1 MRKPLFFVQNNYVQP
16 LTIPVAR
23 FAHSQGHALEDR
35 SSTRAFSV
43 DDCGIDWDAFHPV
56 LPYGSV
62 QFVRKL
68 KASVPLA
75 RYVHYSEDAFSTAH
89 WTRVLGERAVNHRGG
104 PLLASDVAALLN
116 EGPAMH
122 VRPEREDKAFT
133 AAVFDAS
140 SWAELVCRRELAST
154 LPCWVS
160 PPVNIDAEWRCWV
173 IGSEVVEISQYRRDG
188 EHHRV
193 PAATPELV
201 AVAQALADA
210 YCPAPCVVMDMALT
224 ADGYQVLEYNPIHCS
239 GWYAARTDRVL
250 AQWLEWSVRH
260 FA

>member
-1 MRKPLFFVQNNYVQP
+1 MRKPLFFVQNNHVQP

-23 FAHSQGHALEDR
+23 FAHSRGHALEDR

-43 DDCGIDWDAFHPV
+43 PDCGIDWGAFHPV

-68 KASVPLA
+68 RASAPLA
-75 RYVHYSEDAFSTAH
+75 QYVHYSEDAFSTAH
-89 WTRVLGERAVNHRGG
+89 WTRVLGERAVNHRGRLMLSG
-104 PLLASDVAALLN
+104 DVAALLN
-116 EGPAMH
+116 DGPAMH

-140 SWAELVCRRELAST
+140 AWAELTCRRELAQT

-160 PPVNIDAEWRCWV
+160 PPVAIEAEWRCWV
-173 IGSEVVEISQYRRDG
+173 LGSEVVEISQYRRGG
-188 EHHRV
+188 EHHR
-193 PAATPELV
+193 ALALSPELV
-201 AVAQALADA
+201 TVAQTLANA
-210 YCPAPCVVMDMALT
+210 YLPAPCVVMDIART
-224 ADGYQVLEYNPIHCS
+224 THGHQVLEYNPIHSS

-250 AQWLEWSVRH
+250 AQWLEWSLRH
-260 FA
+260 FG